1 MLANAYYDSV
11 NSRWEYINTDFA
23 TRYEQLDGEHIFY
36 TAASGTADAAITWS
50 QAMRLDASGR
60 LLVGKTSSDYATE
73 GVEIRD
79 NEVLITKAGANPLSV
94 RNNGAGGLI
103 SFNSAGSAVGDIG
116 ASGANMIMGTG
127 ATGIYFNNAS
137 QSVHPW
143 NISANQARNGAI
155 DLGRDTDQFR
165 NIYINGGVVFDA
177 VAGNATS
184 NTLDDYEEGDYDCT
198 ITCQTSGTVSLLGN
212 FNRASY
218 TS

>member
-1 MLANAYYDSV
+1 M
-11 NSRWEYINTDFA
+11 
-23 TRYEQLDGEHIFY
+23 
-36 TAASGTADAAITWS
+36 
-50 QAMRLDASGR
+50 
-60 LLVGKTSSDYATE
+60 
-73 GVEIRD
+73 
-79 NEVLITKAGANPLSV
+79 
-94 RNNGAGGLI
+94 
-103 SFNSAGSAVGDIG
+103 GDIG

-184 NTLDDYEEGDYDCT
+184 NTLDDYEEGTWTISDGSGAGLSFTVQDNVYTKTGRLVVASAIITWPSTANTSTARIVLPFTSIANNSHSGGVVTEQNWNTSITLTAACNYTNGVVFRQRGGSSLTNANLSGKKLRFT
-198 ITCQTSGTVSLLGN
+198 ITYH
-212 FNRASY
+212 AA
-218 TS
+218 